1 MSIKV
6 FLNVFQTLRNFLP
19 PVPDAHLF
27 DQAVQALV
35 VLGLTDCTGGKKGVQ
50 QGFLSAE
57 QHKVLF
63 RQGKR
68 FPWIGF
74 AAIFRFESEHLRDY
88 ASQVLLPHNTRPNIH
103 GDGAFSTEK
112 SLRTSEFLQSG
123 FGKRP
128 ENSPVC

>member
-6 FLNVFQTLRNFLP
+6 FLNVFQTPRNFLP
-19 PVPDAHLF
+19 PVPDVHLF

-35 VLGLTDCTGGKKGVQ
+35 VLGLTDRTGGEECVQ

-57 QHKVLF
+57 QHKILF

-74 AAIFRFESEHLRDY
+74 AAIFRFKGEHLRDDGF
-88 ASQVLLPHNTRPNIH
+88 QFLLPR
-103 GDGAFSTEK
+103 
-112 SLRTSEFLQSG
+112 
-123 FGKRP
+123 
-128 ENSPVC
+128 